1 MRFVDSK
8 LSVTPT
14 DLSNFLSCRHRNA
27 LELSVAD
34 GARKRPVWNE
44 PLTETL
50 AELGKNHEAAYIE
63 TLKSQGRSI
72 EDLSDVMNREL
83 AVQRT
88 EEAMKGG
95 VDIIAQAGLANGD
108 WFGRPDVLLKTLS
121 RASKFGEWSYE
132 PVDAKLARETRGGA
146 ILQLGVYCDLLS
158 FAQGC
163 APEWFYVVGPGQ
175 GGKEHDLRPYR
186 FSEYAAYFRLMRA
199 KMEETLDKP
208 HEDLEQIFEAEPV
221 EHCSVCPWSQHCK
234 EWWKS
239 VDHLSLVAGLSR
251 NQRRELSEQ
260 GVSTVAELS
269 ALQSPLPFKPQRG
282 SIAGLERARDQA
294 RVQVASRGK
303 SRPVY
308 EFVAASGSSESEEPT
323 GLARLPAPSPGDIFF
338 DLEGDPMA
346 GDKVREY
353 LFGLVTIEADGS
365 EKYHCWWATNRHEE
379 RLGFEAVMDFISER
393 LETYQELHIY
403 HYASYEETALKRLM
417 GRYAT
422 RMDELDR
429 LLRGKRLVDLY
440 AVVRHGLRVGVER
453 YSLKNLEPLYDLE
466 REVELPKASRALAL
480 MEQAL
485 ELGRVEQ
492 ITPELKEVVRLYNR
506 DDCVSTRRLRDWL
519 EERRTELIQSGVD
532 VKRPEQPDD
541 SPSEE
546 IDERDQEVEALRSR
560 LLDGVSEERDERS
573 DEEQAR
579 YQLAYLLDW
588 HRREEKANAWEDFR
602 LEKLD
607 VEELQDERKA
617 VTFSKFENVV
627 GFKGR
632 RQICSYRYPYQ
643 EIDLRI
649 GDKLRLNHR
658 QPDTKKKIYFGTVV
672 SHSRE
677 DCILELAMAASL
689 QPSEPEA
696 LLVDNYIPPGKMS
709 QVILHFGY
717 QTADAGSLNR
727 LPRGC
732 QRALLLRETP
742 CLIEGRFSPPIGT
755 RKESVADYAARI
767 VTKLDGTVLP
777 IQGPPGAGKTYTG
790 ARMITAAVKAGLKVG
805 ITATSHKVINN
816 LLQAVAREAESAGVK
831 VKLGHKVSSS
841 SSDDETDG
849 EVTFFEDNG
858 RALAALRARE
868 VQVLGGTAWLW
879 AREDFEAS
887 VDLLFVDEAGQV
899 SLANTLAVAQC
910 AASLVLLGDPQQ
922 LEQPSKGS
930 HPDDVGISALQHILG
945 EAETIP
951 PDRGL
956 FLSVTWRLHPSICA
970 FTSELFYAG
979 QLRSKE
985 GLDRQAILGGA
996 FEGSGLWLCE
1006 VEHDGNTSSSDE
1018 EAEEVVRIVT
1028 QLLSPGVRW
1037 RDQQGEERPM
1047 TPSDIRIVAPF
1058 NAHVNKIQERLRQAA
1073 LDDVPTGTVDKFQ
1086 GQEAPVSIY
1095 SMATSHPE
1103 DAPRGME
1110 FLYSLNRLNVATSRA
1125 RYAAIV
1131 VASPRLFEP
1140 ECHTPEQMRWAN
1152 ALCRFRE
1159 MAWVSSAQ

>member
-34 GARKRPVWNE
+34 GARKRPVWND

-260 GVSTVAELS
+260 EVSTVAELS

-365 EKYHCWWATNRHEE
+365 EKYHCWWATNRHQE
-379 RLGFEAVMDFISER
+379 RVGFEAVMDFISER
-393 LETYQELHIY
+393 LETYPDLHIY
-403 HYASYEETALKRLM
+403 HYAPYEEAALKRLM

-532 VKRPEQPDD
+532 VERPEQPDD

-588 HRREEKANAWEDFR
+588 HRREEKAGWWEYFR
-602 LEKLD
+602 LLSLAD
-607 VEELQDERKA
+607 EEFLEERKA
-617 VTFSKFENVV
+617 LGGLAFSHVVETRKRSQVQRYQYPPQEADVKAGDQPKKLDGVTFGKIV
-627 GFKGR
+627 GHTPEDCFVEILVGPS
-632 RQICSYRYPYQ
+632 RQTDR
-643 EIDLRI
+643 
-649 GDKLRLNHR
+649 
-658 QPDTKKKIYFGTVV
+658 PDTLLFHTHVPTNAQK
-672 SHSRE
+672 
-677 DCILELAMAASL
+677 
-689 QPSEPEA
+689 EA
-696 LLVDNYIPPGKMS
+696 LLA
-709 QVILHFGY
+709 LGY
-717 QTADAGSLNR
+717 RTADAGGLNKIT
-727 LPRGC
+727 RGC

-742 CLIEGRFSPPIGT
+742 RLIESRFSPPIGT

-831 VKLGHKVSSS
+831 VNLGHKVSSS

-849 EVTFFEDNG
+849 EVTFFKDNG

-1095 SMATSHPE
+1095 SMATSRPE

-1125 RYAAIV
+1125 RCAAIV

-1159 MAWVSSAQ
+1159 MAWCL